1 MFHKIILLH
10 LFKQV
15 DRCLLKNGWR
25 RYQVSFL
32 SGNWKEECICGSDTQ
47 AFNSHGDI
55 LSYLLVWQYEIF
67 QLHQVTAF
75 STLHQH
81 EGSLPMDTLP
91 AVDSLCVLSLFQV
104 ERFIGKLA
112 RLAASQLICESTRVS
127 ISDPL
132 VK

>member
-1 MFHKIILLH
+1 METGK
-10 LFKQV
+10 
-15 DRCLLKNGWR
+15 KN
-25 RYQVSFL
+25 VSV
-32 SGNWKEECICGSDTQ
+32 GVTQ

-55 LSYLLVWQYEIF
+55 LSYLLVWQYDIF
-67 QLHQVTAF
+67 QLRQVTAF

-112 RLAASQLICESTRVS
+112 GSLSAHM
-127 ISDPL
+127 
-132 VK
+132 